1 MILKILGLSDI
12 LAAVVLIFWGLDI
25 NLVSISWIFVIYLF
39 LRSIIFI
46 KSPASLIDVLIGIM
60 FIFII
65 NGHINTIL
73 LILSILWLLQK
84 GLFSLVDL

>member
-12 LAAVVLIFWGLDI
+12 LAAILLILHGLDI
-25 NLVSISWIFVIYLF
+25 NLVSISWIFAIYLII
-39 LRSIIFI
+39 RSLIFI
-46 KSPASLIDVLIGIM
+46 KSLPSLIDLSIGVM

-65 NGHINTIL
+65 NGHINTVL

-84 GLFSLVDL
+84 GIFSLVDL

>member
-12 LAAVVLIFWGLDI
+12 LAAILLILHGLDI
-25 NLVSISWIFVIYLF
+25 NLVSISWIFAIYLII
-39 LRSIIFI
+39 RSLIFI
-46 KSPASLIDVLIGIM
+46 KSLPSLIDLSIGVM

>member
-12 LAAVVLIFWGLDI
+12 LAAILLIVHGLDI